1 MEALF
6 NSIDLFINSVLTSL
20 GMYGPILGSILILVE
35 SIVPI
40 LPLSVFITL
49 NFYSFG
55 NIIGFLISYILTV
68 IGCNMAFLLS
78 RKVFSNRMNNILKK
92 YSKNKVSNWTKK
104 FGNIKLKYLVLLMAF
119 PFTPAFLINL
129 LSGTSNMSHEKFLT
143 ASLIAKPFMV
153 YFWGYIGVTFI
164 QSFTH
169 PEYFIRI
176 IIMLL
181 VAYMLSVVINKKF
194 DLK

>member
-6 NSIDLFINSVLTSL
+6 NNIDLFINSVLTSL

-55 NIIGFLISYILTV
+55 NIIGFLISYLLTV
-68 IGCNMAFLLS
+68 IGCNIAFLLS

-129 LSGTSNMSHEKFLT
+129 LSGTSNMSYEKFLT

-181 VAYMLSVVINKKF
+181 VAYVLSVVINKKF